1 MVVASGIEGLGL
13 VWKERR
19 RLPFGKPAGLWH
31 RLGRA
36 IRFRLIVPMMRS
48 QHSPE
53 HTARG
58 VMIGLVCACIPSPVG
73 QMGLAFAAW
82 VIARRVFKWDFSLI
96 QGLAWT
102 WATNVFTAAPCYYA
116 FFLTGQILLGRWDD
130 LSGYDSFVQVFSTAM
145 SGEAGFLESL
155 YGLAKV
161 VVLDWGLAM
170 YIGAI
175 PWAMLSGWL
184 GYRLGLRFVIAY
196 RAARARRWAR
206 RAAHYAELAAKRQN
220 AAP

>member
-1 MVVASGIEGLGL
+1 VALR
-13 VWKERR
+13 ERS
-19 RLPFGKPAGLWH
+19 RLPFRKPAGFW
-31 RLGRA
+31 GRMSRA
-36 IRFRLIVPMMRS
+36 VRFRLIVPMMRS

-58 VMIGLVCACIPSPVG
+58 VMVGLACACIPSPVG

-82 VIARRVFKWDFSLI
+82 VVARRLFRWDFSLV

-102 WATNVFTAAPCYYA
+102 WATNVLTAVPCYYV

-130 LSGYDSFVQVFSTAM
+130 LSGYESFAGAFSGVL
-145 SGEAGFLESL
+145 SGETGFFESA
-155 YGLAKV
+155 YDLARM

-170 YIGAI
+170 YVGAV
-175 PWAMLSGWL
+175 PWAIFLGWL

-196 RAARARRWAR
+196 RLARARRIAR
-206 RAAHYAELAAKRQN
+206 RLGRITEEAA
-220 AAP
+220 

>member
-1 MVVASGIEGLGL
+1 MCVEGDRVAL
-13 VWKERR
+13 KERKP
-19 RLPFGKPAGLWH
+19 LPFRKPAGFWG
-31 RLGRA
+31 RMGRA
-36 IRFRLIVPMMRS
+36 VRFRLVVPMMRS

-58 VMIGLVCACIPSPVG
+58 VMVGLACACIPSPVG

-82 VIARRVFKWDFSLI
+82 VVARRVFNWDFSLI

-102 WATNVFTAAPCYYA
+102 WATNVLTAVPCYYV

-130 LSGYDSFVQVFSTAM
+130 LSGYESFVAAFSGAL

-155 YGLAKV
+155 YNLAKM

-170 YIGAI
+170 YVGAV
-175 PWAMLSGWL
+175 PWAAFLGWL

-196 RAARARRWAR
+196 RAARTRRINR
-206 RAAHYAELAAKRQN
+206 RLGRVTGEAA
-220 AAP
+220 

>member
-1 MVVASGIEGLGL
+1 MAL
-13 VWKERR
+13 KERR
-19 RLPFGKPAGLWH
+19 RLPFRKPAGLWG
-31 RLGRA
+31 RLSRA
-36 IRFRLIVPMMRS
+36 VRFRLIVPMMRS

-58 VMIGLVCACIPSPVG
+58 VMVGLVCACIPSPVG

-82 VIARRVFKWDFSLI
+82 VLARRLFKWDFSLI

-102 WATNVFTAAPCYYA
+102 WTTNVFTAVPCYYT

-130 LSGYDSFVQVFSTAM
+130 LSGYDSFAAAFSNVVY
-145 SGEAGFLESL
+145 GEAGFLD
-155 YGLAKV
+155 GLKDLIKV

-170 YIGAI
+170 YVGAI
-175 PWAMLSGWL
+175 PWAALAGWL

-196 RAARARRWAR
+196 RAARARRLAR
-206 RAAHYAELAAKRQN
+206 RAAHYAELADRRAD
-220 AAP
+220 PVP